1 MMKMAISMVGR
12 STFSKWLLGLLALLC
27 LAFYLPSNV
36 RAAEAAEIIPVPNSG
51 FEQDLVSGKI
61 PNWGYFSGGIPS
73 GLSLSETIKFAGN
86 RSLKME
92 RTGAIA
98 GALGAE
104 SVKLAVTPGK
114 SYEAAVK
121 LYIENFT
128 GTPALWIRWHDAA
141 GKPLNKQAT
150 YNLTASPLNKWLDIR
165 AQGIAPAD
173 AAFATVFVYAS
184 SGTTMTAY
192 VDEAQFYRVADT
204 IAVINPGFEDPSGAT
219 IPGWELFG
227 STPPSSVSISKTE
240 QNSGLSSLLIDDTS
254 TTFPSGL
261 NTKPI
266 KVQADGLYEAKAN
279 VRLISGGAV
288 NIYIKYYDLTNKE
301 LVSFSQQYSGPLNT
315 WNQVKIEGIAPEEA
329 ATARVLLY
337 SGNGTLSKAYFDDV
351 SFTQKVNETLK
362 LPFKYGSPI
371 NLGKPTITALT
382 QGGTI
387 GNNEF
392 YFVANGNPG
401 TFYAVDAATGKI
413 NFSQVVPGTTQ
424 TWAVTVGADKNVYF
438 AASQN
443 RGFWKYDP
451 KEKVITSVGNGNPS
465 DNFVW
470 DLDASSDGLIYGGTS
485 PNAKVFSYNTR
496 TNEFVDLGRMHE
508 TEQYAR
514 GIGVSDRYLYTGIGS
529 LKHLMR
535 MDRITGERTEITLSF
550 TGKSDFVHNIWPYNG
565 LVYIV
570 HGTSLSI
577 MDEQTREE
585 KMLIRNDA
593 PEAFDGYLSP
603 PSPYNS
609 DLIYYRN
616 KNSRDLWTYNV
627 STNTVQ
633 PVTPQVKLL
642 EYGTKAINWITLPDS
657 GDKVL
662 ATLYENGYYTL
673 YNPQDNSLQTSLIAI
688 VKDGVDVQSL
698 AAGPDGKLYLGGFID
713 GMSIFNQS
721 TQSLERQMSNPYSPH
736 QIEEIGFL
744 NGKTYFG
751 NYGGARINRFDAS
764 LPYEYGE
771 TVAHN
776 PGLVYTIP
784 NFQDRPYAFA
794 SGDNKL
800 FIGTIPGYGGLGGS
814 LTTYD
819 DTTKLW
825 SSTRNVVQD
834 QSIIALTYKNGIVY
848 GGTSVEGGLGS
859 TRTAV
864 TAKLF
869 KWNAG
874 TNTKLDEFVPAIPG
888 ISSFKLFGGLSFGP
902 DGLLWGGA
910 WGIDTE
916 GVDIFAVYAL
926 NPDTKKVEKSKLVY
940 PGAKGGSPWRGFY
953 LRWGQDGLL
962 YTTIAR
968 NVTVF
973 DPVTLKYRKLTE
985 TQSNLLDLGVDGSI
999 YYTSGP
1005 TLFKLQVPLAQASIS
1020 MAKVTLDQGQSE
1032 PIISSGVLEN
1042 GLPAILAGGTTSFT
1056 SSDPTVLSV
1065 VYGEVKA
1072 LKAGTANVYADITL
1086 GGKTIRTNT
1095 INVAVYQD
1103 TSLTVNTVTEATYSD
1118 TATLSATL
1126 TDLQDQPLANR
1137 SVQFSVNG
1145 ETIGS
1150 ASTNAQGV
1158 AVLSYVVTQGVP
1170 ANMEEAVYEVRAV
1183 FERDDITHTGASE
1196 GTGSITIKRETASVA
1211 YTGTTA
1217 ASVGMVKLA
1226 AHLSQQEDGELGSI
1240 AGLPIQFTISQI
1252 NPDGSL
1258 TPFSAPAL
1266 QVVYQTD
1273 VTGNVYLNQQL
1284 PAGLYQV
1291 KTELLMNSGY
1301 AKAESNVTL
1310 AVYGLSE
1317 EEVEAEGWFAITE
1330 GNTAIGSKAKKVHIE
1345 AEWEMDEKAKLPK
1358 GKLKIHAEPKGLKL
1372 EMKTA
1377 QWLVVTSNSAYIQGQ
1392 AKDDDGVSY
1401 TVRFMMG
1408 NQQQVVSLQIWQGLN
1423 AQGEPFYQA
1432 LGQKWSGS
1440 IEFK

>member
-1 MMKMAISMVGR
+1 MAISMVGR

-27 LAFYLPSNV
+27 LAFYLPTNV
-36 RAAEAAEIIPVPNSG
+36 RAAEPAEIIPVPNSG

-61 PNWGYFSGGIPS
+61 PSWGYFSAGIPS
-73 GLSLSETIKFAGN
+73 GLSLSETTKFAGN

-92 RTGAIA
+92 RTGAVA

-150 YNLTASPLNKWLDIR
+150 YNISAPPLNKWLDIR

-184 SGTTMTAY
+184 SGTTMTAF
-192 VDEAQFYRVADT
+192 VDETQFIRVADT
-204 IAVINPGFEDPSGAT
+204 IAVINPGFEDPVSGAT
-219 IPGWELFG
+219 IPGWVSSG
-227 STPPSSVSISKTE
+227 TPAGSVSISKTE
-240 QNSGLSSLLIDDTS
+240 QNSGLSSLLLEDTYTDKSVGLS
-254 TTFPSGL
+254 T
-261 NTKPI
+261 
-266 KVQADGLYEAKAN
+266 QAISVKEDGIYEAKAS
-279 VRLISGGAV
+279 VYLVSGGGV
-288 NIYIKYYDLTNKE
+288 SIYIKFYNASGKE
-301 LVSFSQQYSGPLNT
+301 IGTSSVSHGSPLNT
-315 WNQVKIEGIAPEEA
+315 WKQIKIEGIAPDNA
-329 ATARVLLY
+329 ATAKVLLY
-337 SGNGTLSKAYFDDV
+337 SGVATLSKAYFDDV
-351 SFTQKVNETLK
+351 SFTYKGDALK
-362 LPFKYGSPI
+362 LPFKYGNPVD
-371 NLGKPTITALT
+371 LGKPTITALT

-387 GNNEF
+387 GNNEV

-413 NFSQVVPGTTQ
+413 NFSQAVPGTTQ
-424 TWAVTVGADKNVYF
+424 TWAVTVGSDKNVYF

-470 DLDASSDGLIYGGTS
+470 DLDASSDGLIYGGTY

-496 TNEFVDLGRMHE
+496 TNEFVDLGRMQG

-514 GIGVSDRYLYTGIGS
+514 GVGVSDRYLYTGIGS

-550 TGKSDFVHNIWPYNG
+550 TGKPDFVHNIWPYNG

-577 MDEQTREE
+577 MDEQTLNE
-585 KMLIRNDA
+585 KLLIPNDS

-642 EYGTKAINWITLPDS
+642 DYGTKAINWITLPDS

-673 YNPQDNSLQTSLIAI
+673 YNPQDNSLKTSLIAI
-688 VKDGVDVQSL
+688 AKDGVDVQSL

-713 GMSIFNQS
+713 GMTIFNQS

-764 LPYEYGE
+764 LPYNYGE
-771 TVAHN
+771 TTANN

-784 NFQDRPYAFA
+784 DFQDRPYAIA

-800 FIGTIPGYGGLGGS
+800 FIGTIPVYGKLGGS

-825 SSTRNVVQD
+825 SSTRNVVQE
-834 QSIIALTYKNGIVY
+834 QSIIALAYKNGIVY
-848 GGTSVEGGLGS
+848 GGTAVEGGLGS
-859 TRTAV
+859 TRTAA

-869 KWNAG
+869 KWNAA

-888 ISSFKLFGGLSFGP
+888 ISSFKLLGGLSFGP

-916 GVDIFAVYAL
+916 GMDIFAVYAL
-926 NPDTKKVEKSKLVY
+926 NPDTNAVVKNKLVY
-940 PGAKGGSPWRGFY
+940 PGARGGSPWRGFY

-1005 TLFKLQVPLAQASIS
+1005 TLYKLQVPLAQASIS

-1086 GGKTIRTNT
+1086 GESTIRTNT
-1095 INVAVYQD
+1095 IGVTVYQG

-1126 TDLQDQPLANR
+1126 TDLQGQPLSNR

-1158 AVLSYVVTQGVP
+1158 AVLSYVVTQDVP

-1196 GTGSITIKRETASVA
+1196 GKGSITVKRETASVA
-1211 YTGTTA
+1211 YTGPTTA
-1217 ASVGMVKLA
+1217 LVGMVKLA
-1226 AHLSQQEDGELGSI
+1226 AHVSQQEDGELGSI
-1240 AGLPIQFTISQI
+1240 AGLPIQFTISQM

-1273 VTGNVYLNQQL
+1273 VTGNVYMNQQL

-1291 KTELLMNSGY
+1291 KTELLMNSRY

-1310 AVYGLSE
+1310 AVYGSSE

-1372 EMKTA
+1372 ELKTA
-1377 QWLVVTSNSAYIQGQ
+1377 QWLVVTSNSVYIQGQ
-1392 AKDDDGVSY
+1392 AMDDDGISY
-1401 TVRFMMG
+1401 TVRLMIG
-1408 NQQQVVSLQIWQGLN
+1408 KQQEVVSLQIWQGQN
-1423 AQGEPFYQA
+1423 AQGTLFYQA
-1432 LGQKWSGS
+1432 LGQKWLGNMK
-1440 IEFK
+1440 FK

>member
-1 MMKMAISMVGR
+1 MAISMVGR

-36 RAAEAAEIIPVPNSG
+36 QAAEAAEIIPVPNSG

-61 PNWGYFSGGIPS
+61 PSWGYFSAGIPS
-73 GLSLSETIKFAGN
+73 GLSLSETTKIAGN

-92 RTGAIA
+92 RTGAVA

-150 YNLTASPLNKWLDIR
+150 YNISAPPLNKWLDIR

-204 IAVINPGFEDPSGAT
+204 IAVINPGFEDPTSGAT
-219 IPGWELFG
+219 IPGWGLFSG
-227 STPPSSVSISKTE
+227 TPASSVSISKAV
-240 QNSGLSSLLIDDTS
+240 QNSGLSSLLIDDTY
-254 TTFPSGL
+254 TDKAVGL
-261 NTKPI
+261 GT
-266 KVQADGLYEAKAN
+266 QAISVKEDGIYEAKAS
-279 VRLISGGAV
+279 VYLVSGGGV
-288 NIYIKYYDLTNKE
+288 SIYIKFYNASGKE
-301 LVSFSQQYSGPLNT
+301 IGTSSVSHGSPLNT
-315 WNQVKIEGIAPEEA
+315 WKQIKIEGIAPDNA
-329 ATARVLLY
+329 ATAQVLLY
-337 SGNGTLSKAYFDDV
+337 SGVATLSKAYFDDV
-351 SFTQKVNETLK
+351 SFTYKGDALK
-362 LPFKYGSPI
+362 LPFKYGNPVD
-371 NLGKPTITALT
+371 LGKPTITALT

-387 GNNEF
+387 GNNEV

-413 NFSQVVPGTTQ
+413 NFSQAVPGTTQ
-424 TWAVTVGADKNVYF
+424 TWAVTVGSDKNVYF

-451 KEKVITSVGNGNPS
+451 IQKVITSVGNGNPS

-485 PNAKVFSYNTR
+485 PNAKVFSYKTR
-496 TNEFVDLGRMHE
+496 TNEFVDLGRMHA

-514 GIGVSDRYLYTGIGS
+514 GVGVSDRYLYTGIGS

-550 TGKSDFVHNIWPYNG
+550 TGKTDFVHNIWPYNG

-577 MDEQTREE
+577 MDEQTLDE
-585 KMLIRNDA
+585 KLRISNNS

-713 GMSIFNQS
+713 GMTLFNQS

-800 FIGTIPGYGGLGGS
+800 FIGTIPGYGELGGS

-825 SSTRNVVQD
+825 SSTRNVVQN
-834 QSIIALTYKNGIVY
+834 QSIIALAYKNGIVY

-859 TRTAV
+859 TRTAA

-888 ISSFKLFGGLSFGP
+888 ISSFKLLGGLSFGP

-926 NPDTKKVEKSKLVY
+926 NPDTNAVVKNKLVY
-940 PGAKGGSPWRGFY
+940 PGAKGGSQWRGFY

-973 DPVTLKYRKLTE
+973 DLVTLKYRKLTE

-1005 TLFKLQVPLAQASIS
+1005 TLFKLQAPLAQASIS

-1086 GGKTIRTNT
+1086 GGSTIRTNT
-1095 INVAVYQD
+1095 IEVTVYQG

-1126 TDLQDQPLANR
+1126 TDLQGQPFANR
-1137 SVQFSVNG
+1137 SVQFSVDG
-1145 ETIGS
+1145 VTIGS

-1158 AVLSYVVTQGVP
+1158 AVLSYVVTQG
-1170 ANMEEAVYEVRAV
+1170 ATTNMEEAVYEVRAV
-1183 FERDDITHTGASE
+1183 FERDDVTHTGTSE
-1196 GTGSITIKRETASVA
+1196 GKGSITVKRETASVA
-1211 YTGTTA
+1211 YTGTTS
-1217 ASVGMVKLA
+1217 ASVETVKLA
-1226 AHLSQQEDGELGSI
+1226 AHVSQQEDGELGSI
-1240 AGLPIQFTISQI
+1240 AGLPIQFTISQM

-1258 TPFSAPAL
+1258 APFSAPAL

-1273 VTGNVYLNQQL
+1273 VTGNVYMNQQL

-1291 KTELLMNSGY
+1291 KTELLMNSRY

-1310 AVYGLSE
+1310 AVYGSSE

-1372 EMKTA
+1372 ELKTA
-1377 QWLVVTSNSAYIQGQ
+1377 QWLVVTSNSVYIQGQ
-1392 AKDDDGVSY
+1392 AMDDDGISY
-1401 TVRFMMG
+1401 MVRLMIG
-1408 NQQQVVSLQIWQGLN
+1408 KQQEVVSLQIWQGLN
-1423 AQGEPFYQA
+1423 AQGAPFYQS
-1432 LGQKWSGS
+1432 LGQKWSGN
-1440 IEFK
+1440 IKLK